1 MLTCFSSPAAES
13 MHAWPLPIIC
23 SQVLPLQV
31 LKGLSAPACGWSS
44 SCFPLT
50 ALEVRGDEM
59 EGAHGQTKPP
69 APTHQ
74 YVQPQQVSPQ
84 VWRRCHRI
92 HLHIIYYR
100 KRSVS
105 YWCALKLEDFSF
117 SSSKSAAGS
126 NSKTWVKMFKKPG
139 KGLKKSYQPG
149 SMMSLALTK
158 GLMNEPGQNSCFLNS
173 AVQVG
178 GNTSG
183 SGKPTNVGPNCGL
196 PLVVCLSLG
205 CLLEVSFACQEENKP
220 LGSFLTGTLAAG
232 HFQEKLEASLGPLLP
247 WRRLHLLRFKGRF
260 HSCDW
265 MWN

>member
-1 MLTCFSSPAAES
+1 
-13 MHAWPLPIIC
+13 
-23 SQVLPLQV
+23 
-31 LKGLSAPACGWSS
+31 
-44 SCFPLT
+44 
-50 ALEVRGDEM
+50 M

-84 VWRRCHRI
+84 VWRRYHRI
-92 HLHIIYYR
+92 HLHNPAVSSITD
-100 KRSVS
+100 SVS
-105 YWCALKLEDFSF
+105 YGCTLKLEDFFFSF
-117 SSSKSAAGS
+117 SSSKPAAGS

-178 GNTSG
+178 GSTSG
-183 SGKPTNVGPNCGL
+183 SGKPTNVGPNCGV
-196 PLVVCLSLG
+196 PLAACPSLG
-205 CLLEVSFACQEENKP
+205 CLLEVSFACQKENKP

-232 HFQEKLEASLGPLLP
+232 HFQEKLEASLRPLLP

-260 HSCDW
+260 HSCD
-265 MWN
+265 